1 MSRRGASIVLSVLI
15 LMSLAACI
23 RLLPDQ
29 WSPLPYNIDGLSEL
43 RVTQDILG
51 SHHLQFPT
59 DSSHSQG
66 YVADMPVLGVLT
78 AFICSSLG
86 LDPVPSSQLVIAIL
100 GAVTVS
106 IVFLLSLQLWPN
118 RRTALVSATVL
129 ALVGSFAFSTGCVW
143 KESLGFLLLATM
155 LLAYPK
161 RSQLRYRVLMTLP
174 LPLLVFTHH
183 HTTVVSFVILTFAV
197 ALDLAR
203 ALRRHEPSRVQYM
216 DIATVMSCWG
226 LAAAYYARISLPY
239 LDYLSPGTDLYLYI
253 AVAALLTL
261 VAVSLSSRERP
272 VTRLPIELVIPVVGL
287 AILAVNYYH
296 PLFSG
301 IPSPGV
307 MLVVPAAAYL
317 LLTVPAWTG
326 STLALS
332 RQGQGKDLMLAM
344 LLGPLSLILFGFVRG
359 TDPTS
364 HLIIYRTFDFLM
376 PAFAVLV
383 GLGFAY
389 MVKGHVRLGMA
400 AAASLVVI
408 LASTLPIAYG
418 SQELFGVENQTYWYE
433 YDAVEWFSE
442 NGVDSYT
449 SDQRLGETGWRL
461 FDIDYGRGLPYDLR
475 EGIAL
480 NASSF
485 YVVEGSWTT
494 TGAQEFPFGTVVLSE
509 ETLESFKAE
518 GSVLY
523 VGGSAGDQLLL
534 VMTGT

>member
-1 MSRRGASIVLSVLI
+1 MQRHRWLVLTLLLLITVAFAARSIPL
-15 LMSLAACI
+15 
-23 RLLPDQ
+23 Q
-29 WSPLPYNIDGLSEL
+29 WSPLPDNIDGLSEL

-51 SHHLQFPT
+51 SHHLQFPA

-86 LDPVPSSQLVIAIL
+86 LDPVPSSQLVIALL

-287 AILAVNYYH
+287 AILVANYFH

-408 LASTLPIAYG
+408 LASTLPVAYG

-433 YDAVEWFSE
+433 YDAVAWASDH
-442 NGVDSYT
+442 GVDGYT

-461 FDIDYGRGLPYDLR
+461 FDIDYGRGLPYDLQ
-475 EGIAL
+475 EGLAL

-485 YVVEGSWTT
+485 YVIEESWTT
-494 TGAQEFPFGTVVLSE
+494 TGAQEFPFGTVVLE
-509 ETLESFKAE
+509 EDTLDSFKEE

-523 VGGSAGDQLLL
+523 VGGSAGDQLSL
-534 VMTGT
+534 VRTP

>member
-15 LMSLAACI
+15 LMSLAVCI
-23 RLLPDQ
+23 RLLPLQ

-43 RVTQDILG
+43 RVTEDILSSG
-51 SHHLQFPT
+51 HLDFLP
-59 DSSHSQG
+59 DSSHAQG
-66 YVADMPVLGVLT
+66 YVKDMPVLGVLT
-78 AFICSSLG
+78 AFLCSSLG
-86 LDPVPSSQLVIAIL
+86 LDPVPSSQLVVALL

-106 IVFLLSLQLWPN
+106 IVFLLSLRLWPS
-118 RRTALVSATVL
+118 RRTALVAATVL

-143 KESLGFLLLATM
+143 KESLGFLLLAVM
-155 LLAYPK
+155 LLSYPD
-161 RSQLRYRVLMTLP
+161 RSQPRYRLLMTLP
-174 LPLLVFTHH
+174 LALLVFTHH
-183 HTTVVSFVILTFAV
+183 HATVVSFVILTFAV
-197 ALDLAR
+197 SLDLAR
-203 ALRRHEPSRVQYM
+203 AVRGHKVSLVNHLDAV
-216 DIATVMSCWG
+216 TVVSCWA
-226 LAAAYYARISLPY
+226 LAALYYSSVSLPY
-239 LDYLSPGTDLYLYI
+239 LDYLSPGTDLYLYV
-253 AVAALLTL
+253 AVASLLIV
-261 VAVSLSSRERP
+261 VAVSLSSRDRP
-272 VTRLPIELVIPVVGL
+272 VSRLPVELVVPVIGL
-287 AILAVNYYH
+287 IVLVANYYH

-301 IPSPGV
+301 IPSPGI

-326 STLALS
+326 SRLALS
-332 RQGQGKDLMLAM
+332 GQGPRTDLVLAM

-376 PAFAVLV
+376 PAFALLV

-433 YDAVEWFSE
+433 YDAVEWLSDK
-442 NGVDSYT
+442 GVDGYT

-461 FDIDYGRGLPYDLR
+461 FDIEYGRGLPYDLR

-485 YVVEGSWTT
+485 YVVEESWTT
-494 TGAQEFPFGTVVLSE
+494 TGAQEFPFGTVVLE
-509 ETLESFKAE
+509 DETLSAFEEEA
-518 GSVLY
+518 SVLY
-523 VGGSAGDQLLL
+523 VGGSVDGQLTL
-534 VMTGT
+534 VRTVP